1 MEELVRG
8 HGGKLA
14 GIGLERCAAEFDGGG
29 VGVLHAAVAAI
40 RREVEEEKVVLERTV
55 LHPSG
60 LGVYDFAES
69 VGEAGQVTKIGGGVD
84 YDAVMAA
91 VFDESRFLELAEF
104 DGRVDEGVVVGGLK
118 VSLAAW
124 ERRRHVPAGGDGG
137 EADGHGGVAS
147 IGGVHQD
154 FGEIEE
160 GVLGVELCAEG
171 AGLVS

>member
-118 VSLAAW
+118 VSLVAW
-124 ERRRHVPAGGDGG
+124 ERRRHVPAAFV
-137 EADGHGGVAS
+137 EFADGERCAAGPSGVQPLD
-147 IGGVHQD
+147 VFNKVPD
-154 FGEIEE
+154 
-160 GVLGVELCAEG
+160 
-171 AGLVS
+171 LVGCVPDW

>member
-29 VGVLHAAVAAI
+29 VGMFHASIATI
-40 RREVEEEKVVLERTV
+40 RREVEEEEVVLERTV

-60 LGVYDFAES
+60 LGVYDF
-69 VGEAGQVTKIGGGVD
+69 
-84 YDAVMAA
+84 
-91 VFDESRFLELAEF
+91 
-104 DGRVDEGVVVGGLK
+104 DEGVVVGGLK
-118 VSLAAW
+118 VSLVAW

-160 GVLGVELCAEG
+160 GLLGVELCA
-171 AGLVS
+171 